1 MSAPVPDETNAG
13 GLAQRPATSTSTPP
27 AAIPARG
34 STAGS
39 IATLASP
46 SAPQRETRASAR
58 EENPPSSVPM
68 RQRCRA
74 MAGRLAPVVR
84 GMRPPEV
91 WETGRP
97 SLRQVWHYAAYGQ
110 WTGQDTVGR
119 ILGIT
124 YAVLIT
130 LPALTAGYYLLWVLE
145 RPARLA
151 AALAL
156 TVLCVLTPP
165 GAFAAHLAMDAARA
179 LLT

>member
-1 MSAPVPDETNAG
+1 MW
-13 GLAQRPATSTSTPP
+13 
-27 AAIPARG
+27 
-34 STAGS
+34 
-39 IATLASP
+39 
-46 SAPQRETRASAR
+46 
-58 EENPPSSVPM
+58 
-68 RQRCRA
+68 QRCRA

-110 WTGQDTVGR
+110 WTGQGTVGR

-124 YAVLIT
+124 YAVLVT

-151 AALAL
+151 AALVLA
-156 TVLCVLTPP
+156 VLCVLTPP